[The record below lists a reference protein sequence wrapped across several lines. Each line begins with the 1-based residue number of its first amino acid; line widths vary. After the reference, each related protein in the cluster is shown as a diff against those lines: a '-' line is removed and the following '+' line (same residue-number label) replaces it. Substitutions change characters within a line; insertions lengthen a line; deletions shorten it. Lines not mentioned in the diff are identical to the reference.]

1 MPLPP
6 LLAVT
11 DIHERLQTIFPEG
24 TANRNYV
31 TREIAA
37 KTVFV
42 MLYIGAIEGAECWLR
57 PDQVTR
63 MTDAQTVLAEDEDRE
78 AWLAE
83 SMRPAAGYIEGRW
96 YAANTREPIR
106 DETLREG
113 LVRMGAVKEREGLPT
128 TSPLPRYALAEEFAR
143 LFDSGLTGEVL
154 QAGIQEWQRANLSRG
169 ALARVAIMRRG
180 AVAREGRVLVTFP
193 SGETRHME
201 PGPSSV
207 ISRAVVEEF
216 APRFLEQPG
225 VIWLS
230 ESRNQVVAR
239 DDRLAQDIGLTIQPD
254 RNLPDLILVDLGP
267 AEPLLVFVEVVATA
281 GPVSE
286 ARHTALMAIAT
297 DAGFSGNQVAFLTAY
312 ADRDDSAFKAS
323 VSELA
328 WRSFAWFMSEPC
340 HIVVLHRGADTVQVR
355 LSELMQVSLRGWRMR
370 RNPEQAPQS
379 TMATGESEGPGFGIV
394 EGNAQ
399 LCLEQEFLLD
409 GGQLKMPSASCRC

>member
-1 MPLPP
+1 MSLPS
-6 LLAVT
+6 LLSVPN
-11 DIHERLQTIFPEG
+11 IHERLQTIFPNG

-42 MLYIGAIEGAECWLR
+42 MLYIYAVEGAGRWLR

-63 MTDAQTVLAEDEDRE
+63 MTDAQAALAEDSYRE
-78 AWLAE
+78 SWLEE

-106 DETLREG
+106 DETLRG

-128 TSPLPRYALAEEFAR
+128 TSPRPRYALAEEFTG
-143 LFDSGLTGEVL
+143 LFDPVLTGEAL
-154 QAGIQEWQRANLSRG
+154 QAAIEEWQAANLSSG
-169 ALARVAIMRRG
+169 ALARVAIIRRG
-180 AVAREGRVLVTFP
+180 AVAREGKVLVTFP

-207 ISRAVVEEF
+207 ISKAVVEDF

-230 ESRNQVVAR
+230 ESRNRVVTR
-239 DDRLAQDIGLTIQPD
+239 DDHLAQDIGLMIQPD

-286 ARHTALMAIAT
+286 ARQTALMEITAE
-297 DAGFSGNQVAFLTAY
+297 AGFSEDQVAFVTAY
-312 ADRDDSAFKAS
+312 ADRDGAAFKGS
-323 VSELA
+323 VSELS
-328 WRSFAWFMSEPC
+328 WRSFAWFMSEPG
-340 HIVVLHRGADTVQVR
+340 HIVVLHRGADAGQVR
-355 LSELMQVSLRGWRMR
+355 LSDLMRV
-370 RNPEQAPQS
+370 
-379 TMATGESEGPGFGIV
+379 
-394 EGNAQ
+394 
-399 LCLEQEFLLD
+399 
-409 GGQLKMPSASCRC
+409 

>member
-1 MPLPP
+1 MMPLPP
-6 LLAVT
+6 LLPVS
-11 DIHERLQTIFPEG
+11 DIHERLQAIFPDG

-42 MLYIGAIEGAECWLR
+42 MLYIGAVEDAGCWLR

-63 MTDAQTVLAEDEDRE
+63 MTDAQAALTKDENRE
-78 AWLAE
+78 VWLAE
-83 SMRPAAGYIEGRW
+83 SMRPTAGNIEGRW
-96 YAANTREPIR
+96 YAVNTREPIR

-128 TSPLPRYALAEEFAR
+128 TSPRPRYALALEFAS
-143 LFDSGLTGEVL
+143 LFDPRLTGQTL
-154 QAGIQEWQRANLSRG
+154 QMAIEEWQSTNLSAG

-180 AVAREGRVLVTFP
+180 AVARQGRVLVTFP
-193 SGETRHME
+193 SGETRNME

-207 ISRAVVEEF
+207 ISRAVIEDF

-267 AEPLLVFVEVVATA
+267 SDPLLVFVEIVATA

-286 ARHTALMAIAT
+286 ARLTALMAIAT
-297 DAGFSGNQVAFLTAY
+297 EAGFRKEQVAFVTAFS
-312 ADRDDSAFKAS
+312 DRNGVAFKSS

-328 WRSFAWFMSEPC
+328 WNSFAWFMSEPG
-340 HIVVLHRGADTVQVR
+340 HIVRFHRGTETERVH
-355 LSELMQVSLRGWRMR
+355 LSDLMR
-370 RNPEQAPQS
+370 
-379 TMATGESEGPGFGIV
+379 I
-394 EGNAQ
+394 
-399 LCLEQEFLLD
+399 
-409 GGQLKMPSASCRC
+409 

>member
-1 MPLPP
+1 MMALPP
-6 LLAVT
+6 LLPVP
-11 DIHERLQTIFPEG
+11 DIHERLQAIFPDG

-42 MLYIGAIEGAECWLR
+42 MLYIGAVEDAERWVR

-63 MTDAQTVLAEDEDRE
+63 MSDAQAVLADDGDRTE
-78 AWLAE
+78 WLVE
-83 SMRPAAGYIEGRW
+83 SMRRAAGHIDGRW

-113 LVRMGAVKEREGLPT
+113 LVRIGAVKEREGLPT
-128 TSPLPRYALAEEFAR
+128 TSPLPRYALAPEFAA
-143 LFDSGLTGEVL
+143 LFDPTLTEVAL
-154 QAGIQEWQRANLSRG
+154 QTSIEEWQAANLSRG

-207 ISRAVVEEF
+207 ISKAVVEEF
-216 APRFLEQPG
+216 APRFLGRPG

-239 DDRLAQDIGLTIQPD
+239 DDRLALDIGLTIEPD

-267 AEPLLVFVEVVATA
+267 IDPLLVFVEVVATA
-281 GPVSE
+281 GPVNE
-286 ARHTALMAIAT
+286 ARQTGVDGHRHRSGIQRSSGGVPDRLCGPGRRGFQRLGERAGMVFIRLVHVRTESHRAVASGCRCRARASVGP
-297 DAGFSGNQVAFLTAY
+297 DAGVVN
-312 ADRDDSAFKAS
+312 DSR
-323 VSELA
+323 VGPVTERVLEN
-328 WRSFAWFMSEPC
+328 FM
-340 HIVVLHRGADTVQVR
+340 R
-355 LSELMQVSLRGWRMR
+355 
-370 RNPEQAPQS
+370 
-379 TMATGESEGPGFGIV
+379 AT
-394 EGNAQ
+394 
-399 LCLEQEFLLD
+399 
-409 GGQLKMPSASCRC
+409 

>member
-1 MPLPP
+1 MPLLP
-6 LLAVT
+6 LLAVA

-42 MLYIGAIEGAECWLR
+42 MLYIGAVESAECWLR

-63 MTDAQTVLAEDEDRE
+63 MTDAQAALAEDQDRE

-83 SMRPAAGYIEGRW
+83 SMRPTAGYIEGQW

-128 TSPLPRYALAEEFAR
+128 TSPRPRYALAEEFAR
-143 LFDSGLTGEVL
+143 LFESHLTGEAL
-154 QAGIQEWQRANLSRG
+154 QASIEEWQRANLSSG

-239 DDRLAQDIGLTIQPD
+239 DDRLAQDIGLTIQSD

-286 ARHTALMAIAT
+286 ARQAALIAVVT
-297 DAGFSGNQVAFLTAY
+297 DAGFGENQVAFLTAY
-312 ADRDDSAFKAS
+312 ADRDAAAFKAS

-328 WRSFAWFMSEPC
+328 WRSFAWFMSEPD
-340 HIVVLHRGADTVQVR
+340 HIVVLYGGADTEQVR
-355 LSELMQVSLRGWRMR
+355 LSDLMRVW
-370 RNPEQAPQS
+370 
-379 TMATGESEGPGFGIV
+379 
-394 EGNAQ
+394 
-399 LCLEQEFLLD
+399 LED
-409 GGQLKMPSASCRC
+409 SG

>member
-6 LLAVT
+6 LLPVP
-11 DIHERLQTIFPEG
+11 DIHERLQSIFPEG

-37 KTVFV
+37 KSVFV
-42 MLYIGAIEGAECWLR
+42 MLYMGAAEGTDRWLR

-63 MTDAQTVLAEDEDRE
+63 MTDAQAASTGDADRK
-78 AWLAE
+78 AWAKE
-83 SMRPAAGYIEGRW
+83 SMRPAKGYIEGRW

-128 TSPLPRYALAEEFAR
+128 TSPKGRYALTEGFTA
-143 LFDSGLTGEVL
+143 LFDPDLTGGAL
-154 QAGIQEWQRANLSRG
+154 QTAIEEWQSGSLSSG

-207 ISRAVVEEF
+207 ISKAVVEEF
-216 APRFLEQPG
+216 TPRFLQLPG

-254 RNLPDLILVDLGP
+254 RNLPDLILADLGP

-286 ARHTALMAIAT
+286 ARQAAMMAIAT
-297 DAGFSGNQVAFLTAY
+297 EAGFNEGQVAFVTAY
-312 ADRDDSAFKAS
+312 ADRDDAAFKGS

-328 WRSFAWFMSEPC
+328 WRSFAWFMSEPD
-340 HIVVLHRGADTVQVR
+340 HIMVLHRGTDAEQVR
-355 LSELMQVSLRGWRMR
+355 LSDLMRG
-370 RNPEQAPQS
+370 
-379 TMATGESEGPGFGIV
+379 
-394 EGNAQ
+394 
-399 LCLEQEFLLD
+399 
-409 GGQLKMPSASCRC
+409 

>member
-6 LLAVT
+6 LLPVP
-11 DIHERLQTIFPEG
+11 DIHQRLQSIFPSG

-42 MLYIGAIEGAECWLR
+42 MLYIGAVEGAERWLR

-63 MTDAQTVLAEDEDRE
+63 MTDAQAALVEDASRE
-78 AWLAE
+78 AWLKE
-83 SMRPAAGYIEGRW
+83 SIRPAAGHIEGRW

-113 LVRMGAVKEREGLPT
+113 LVRLGAVKEREGLPT
-128 TSPLPRYALAEEFAR
+128 TSPRPRYALAGEFAG
-143 LFDSGLTGEVL
+143 LFDPGLTGETL
-154 QAGIQEWQRANLSRG
+154 EAAIEEWQAASLSGG

-180 AVAREGRVLVTFP
+180 AVAREGKVLVTFP
-193 SGETRHME
+193 SGETRNME

-207 ISRAVVEEF
+207 ITKAVVEDF

-239 DDRLAQDIGLTIQPD
+239 DDRLARDIGLTIRPD
-254 RNLPDLILVDLGP
+254 RNLPDLILADLGP
-267 AEPLLVFVEVVATA
+267 DDPLLVFVEVVATT
-281 GPVSE
+281 GPVNE
-286 ARHTALMAIAT
+286 ARQTALVAIAT
-297 DAGFSGNQVAFLTAY
+297 EAGFCEDRVAFVTAY
-312 ADRDDSAFKAS
+312 ADRNDAAFKGS

-328 WRSFAWFMSEPC
+328 WRSFAWFMSEPD
-340 HIVVLHRGADTVQVR
+340 HIVVLRRGADADPAR
-355 LSELMQVSLRGWRMR
+355 LSDLMR
-370 RNPEQAPQS
+370 A
-379 TMATGESEGPGFGIV
+379 
-394 EGNAQ
+394 
-399 LCLEQEFLLD
+399 
-409 GGQLKMPSASCRC
+409 